1 MLLTLDLDL
10 DLLIDPASRDF
21 RDAYTKRALL
31 RSVAEAG
38 LSSMLITEGLVN
50 AHPQ

>member
-1 MLLTLDLDL
+1 MLLTLDLYL

-21 RDAYTKRALL
+21 RDAHAKRALV

-38 LSSMLITEGLVN
+38 LVN